1 MNDCRYCMINACVS
15 EDCMN
20 CNKYFSANDQYA
32 NLIYEVYQADV
43 EEALQPVYEKWRN
56 LFETNKL
63 P

>member
-1 MNDCRYCMINACVS
+1 MINAFVS
-15 EDCMN
+15 EDCRN